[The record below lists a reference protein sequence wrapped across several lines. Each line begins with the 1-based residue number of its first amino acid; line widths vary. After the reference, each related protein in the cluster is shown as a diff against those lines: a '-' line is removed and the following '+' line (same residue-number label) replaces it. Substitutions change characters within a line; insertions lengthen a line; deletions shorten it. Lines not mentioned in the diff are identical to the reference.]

1 MAYKIKKSIL
11 AGTSGHRKAV
21 TDRSASLIKIN
32 RSIDKS
38 SKDDGR
44 AKSSAFQKVSEE
56 DAKKLAETKAETNK
70 KNNTNTNTKITTERG
85 EKDGVKG
92 QWRHTDTTTAGGGVG
107 SAEYNEAFRK
117 AKNAGLKTFTFKGK
131 EHEVK
136 LADSSTNRE
145 SEFRPDMEPLS
156 IRPIVPVPTIPEDNP
171 GPVGINTG
179 YCIDKAT
186 GKEISAQLTPS
197 QMRRKPFGQRI
208 LQRAQSMLPDACK
221 RGSTTTKY
229 CNGMTRDQINA
240 EKEKCRKMGN
250 IVSKTFKERHYFS
263 MKTCQ
268 CEKTSSSS
276 GELIEKAGDKLK
288 DIDLSKCIPKFDK
301 KGNIISECGG
311 SDGGGP
317 RGGGR
322 TM

>member
-21 TDRSASLIKIN
+21 TDRSASLLKIN

-56 DAKKLAETKAETNK
+56 DAKKLAETNK
-70 KNNTNTNTKITTERG
+70 KKNTKSNTKITSERG

-92 QWRHTDTTTAGGGVG
+92 TWQHTDTTTAGGGVG

-117 AKNAGLKTFTFKGK
+117 AKKAGLKTFTFKGK
-131 EHEVK
+131 EYKVE
-136 LADSSTNRE
+136 LADSSTNRT
-145 SEFRPDMEPLS
+145 SEFRPDMEP
-156 IRPIVPVPTIPEDNP
+156 IGITPIQPVPTIPEDNP
-171 GPVGINTG
+171 EPIGINTG

-186 GKEISAQLTPS
+186 GKEISAPLTKQ

-208 LQRAQSMLPDACK
+208 LQRNQSMLPDACK
-221 RGSTTTKY
+221 RGSTVTKY
-229 CNGMTRDQINA
+229 CNGMTRDQVQA
-240 EKEKCRKMGN
+240 EKEKCRRMGN
-250 IVSKTFKERHYFS
+250 FVSKTFKERHYFS
-263 MKTCQ
+263 MKTCK

-276 GELIEKAGDKLK
+276 GELISKTGEALGDLTDGKTGIRGTVNRQNLVT
-288 DIDLSKCIPKFDK
+288 
-301 KGNIISECGG
+301 GG
-311 SDGGGP
+311 LNKIQQI
-317 RGGGR
+317 RKR
-322 TM
+322 